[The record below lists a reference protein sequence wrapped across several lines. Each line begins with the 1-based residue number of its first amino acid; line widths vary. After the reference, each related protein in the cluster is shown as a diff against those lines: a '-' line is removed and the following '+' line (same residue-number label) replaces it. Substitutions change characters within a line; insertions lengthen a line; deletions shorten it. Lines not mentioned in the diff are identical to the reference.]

1 MFDIYAERVIDE
13 DINFIF
19 DLFTNVDGYSSF
31 RGVKSAKL
39 LEPGESEK
47 YGLGALRCI
56 HLGAMKF
63 EERIICFERPYRL
76 DYLIEKSS
84 PLPFKH
90 ELGSIRLQE
99 DKGKTRVTWISK
111 GTIDIPMLGAL
122 VLDKIFER
130 KGNQSFGSLLKQASQ
145 R

>member
-1 MFDIYAERVIDE
+1 MFDIFVERVIDK
-13 DINFIF
+13 DINYLF
-19 DLFTNVDGYSSF
+19 DLFANVEGYSSF
-31 RGVKSAKL
+31 RGVQSAEL

-56 HLGAMKF
+56 HLGAMKI
-63 EERIICFERPYRL
+63 EERITCFEKPYRL
-76 DYLIEKSS
+76 DYLIENSS

-99 DKGKTRVTWISK
+99 DKGKTKVTWISK
-111 GTIDIPMLGAL
+111 GTIDIPILGAL
-122 VLDKIFER
+122 VLDRIFER
-130 KGNQSFGSLLKQASQ
+130 KGNQSFGSLLKQASL